1 MAKLKGQVALVSGAS
16 RGIGKA
22 IALELAGEGASLYL
36 VADGTE
42 AELRA
47 ACSECGERH
56 DAVDARYGIME
67 LSEADAGGRMVAAC
81 LETFGRLDVL
91 VNNAGVR
98 RRGRF
103 GEFTPDDYVLT

>member
-42 AELRA
+42 A
-47 ACSECGERH
+47 
-56 DAVDARYGIME
+56 
-67 LSEADAGGRMVAAC
+67 
-81 LETFGRLDVL
+81 
-91 VNNAGVR
+91 
-98 RRGRF
+98 
-103 GEFTPDDYVLT
+103 